1 MFIFHKSILF
11 IYYKQVFRKIN
22 TKNGSMGVLAGNI
35 MRVKNPSSV
44 KVPDGL

>member
-22 TKNGSMGVLAGNI
+22 TKNGSNGCFG
-35 MRVKNPSSV
+35 KGC
-44 KVPDGL
+44 KG